1 MKKSAVVLALLATF
15 CALCSFTAYA
25 QESDFTV
32 KDGMIASY
40 NGTDSYVEIPLII
53 DGVEIAGIDSYAFN
67 NNDTVETVVIGE
79 GIEVIQSYAFV
90 DCDRLTTVKCPD
102 SMLLIGFDAFDKCYA
117 LEDLDV
123 PESTHLMIDYSS
135 MPGSTYSTPDD
146 PTETVTEETEEYS
159 LTNST
164 ITKYNGTGGDVVIPS
179 EINGVTITAIGASA
193 FKGNTTITS
202 VVIPDTITEIGN
214 SAFKGCTALSSVKL
228 PSRLSKTGSS
238 VFRECKLLETVTIPG
253 SLNTIGSYMFYDCS
267 GLNSVILEE
276 GVTDTGAYTF
286 CNCAALATITV
297 PSTLTTVG
305 TWAMGYCKKLKEF
318 YLPEGVKSL
327 GDASFYYCNVINNIN
342 MPDTVTYMGTHCFR
356 GCWALKNIRLSES
369 LTAITYRAFHNC
381 AFTEINIPAG
391 VTAIGIEPFW
401 YCQKLTSINIPANV
415 KSIGNQAF
423 YNCTALKSVVMYDKV
438 TTIGTNIF
446 GKPNGSLNNNI
457 TIYAPENSYAGQY
470 AENNKIEHKPIV
482 ALEAP
487 VVGSDSIGTYGTI
500 NYPFASKISSFGT
513 RYLPESLYNEG
524 SDDVLDISYDGNTN
538 VTNGNTYM
546 TLMTEVPP
554 EAMGWRYVATPYI
567 RLTDGTTVTG
577 DTRSFNIA
585 TMIINGEGG
594 TVTNVD

>member
-1 MKKSAVVLALLATF
+1 MKKIVMVLSLFIAF

-32 KDGMIASY
+32 KDGMITSY
-40 NGTDSYVEIPLII
+40 NGTDSYVEIPAII
-53 DGVEIAGIDSYAFN
+53 DGVEIAGIDPYAFN
-67 NNDTVETVVIGE
+67 NNDTVETVVIGD

-90 DCDRLTTVKCPD
+90 DCDKLTTVKCPD
-102 SMLLIGFDAFDKCYA
+102 SMLLICLYAFDKCYD

-123 PESTHLMIDYSS
+123 PESTHMMIDYTDT
-135 MPGSTYSTPDD
+135 PGSTYSTPDD
-146 PTETVTEETEEYS
+146 STEPMTEETEEYS

-164 ITKYNGTGGDVVIPS
+164 ITKYNGTGGDIVIPS
-179 EINGVTITAIGASA
+179 EINGVTITAIGESA

-202 VVIPDTITEIGN
+202 VVIPDTITSIGG
-214 SAFKGCTALSSVKL
+214 SAFRGCTALASVTL
-228 PSRLSKTGSS
+228 PSRLSSTGTY
-238 VFRECKLLETVTIPG
+238 VFSGCTSIETVTIPG
-253 SLNTIGSYMFYDCS
+253 TLKTIGSYMFNGCS
-267 GLNSVILEE
+267 GLKSVIMEE
-276 GVTDTGAYTF
+276 GVADTGTYTF
-286 CNCAALATITV
+286 YYCTNLETVQV

-305 TWAMGYCKKLKEF
+305 TWAMGFCQKLKTF
-318 YLPEGVKSL
+318 NLPEGVKSL

-356 GCWALKNIRLSES
+356 ECWKLNSIRLSEGLKS
-369 LTAITYRAFHNC
+369 IYYRAFHNC

-391 VTAIGIEPFW
+391 VTTIGIEPFW

-415 KSIGNQAF
+415 KSIGDQAF

-438 TTIGTNIF
+438 TTTGTNIF

-457 TIYAPENSYAGQY
+457 TIYAPENSYAEQY
-470 AENNKIEHKPIV
+470 AENNGIKHKPIV

-513 RYLPESLYNEG
+513 RYLPEKLYDEG
-524 SDDVLDISYDGNTN
+524 SVDILDVYYDTKQ
-538 VTNGNTYM
+538 VTNGNSYM

-554 EAMGWRYVATPYI
+554 EAMSWRYVATPYI
-567 RLTDGTTVTG
+567 MLTDGTTVTG
-577 DTRSFNIA
+577 DTKRFNIPN
-585 TMIINGEGG
+585 TIINGKGG
-594 TVTNVD
+594 AVTNVD

>member
-25 QESDFTV
+25 QESDFIV

-67 NNDTVETVVIGE
+67 NNDNVETVVIGE

-90 DCDRLTTVKCPD
+90 DCDKLTTVKCPD
-102 SMLLIGFDAFDKCYA
+102 SMLLICLDAFDKCYA

-123 PESTHLMIDYSS
+123 PESTHMMIDYSVVPMS
-135 MPGSTYSTPDD
+135 D
-146 PTETVTEETEEYS
+146 ETEEYS
-159 LTNST
+159 VSGST
-164 ITKYNGTGGDVVIPS
+164 ITKYNGTGGEVVIPQ

-202 VVIPDTITEIGN
+202 VVIPNTITSIGDY
-214 SAFKGCTALSSVKL
+214 AFSECTALSSVKL
-228 PSRLSKTGSS
+228 PSQLSSIGIYA
-238 VFRECKLLETVTIPG
+238 FNRCKSLETITIPG
-253 SLNTIGSYMFYDCS
+253 SLKIIGSNSKNSYVFNECS
-267 GLNSVILEE
+267 GLKSVIMEE
-276 GVTDTGAYTF
+276 GVTDTGTYTF
-286 CNCAALATITV
+286 CNCTNLETVQV

-318 YLPEGVKSL
+318 NLPEGVKSL

-342 MPDTVTYMGTHCFR
+342 MPDTVTYMGSHCFR
-356 GCWALKNIRLSES
+356 GCWALNNIRLSES

-381 AFTEINIPAG
+381 AFTEINIPVG

-401 YCQKLTSINIPANV
+401 YCQKLTSINIPPNV

-457 TIYAPENSYAGQY
+457 TIYAPENAYAGQY

-524 SDDVLDISYDGNTN
+524 SDDVLDISYEDSTN
-538 VTNGNTYM
+538 VENGNTYM

-554 EAMGWRYVATPYI
+554 EAMSWRYVATPYI